1 MNQLFLASSKNHSL
15 RVAGLLF
22 ALLMSV
28 ICFPDSVVADYVEG
42 RVRVMRAEGLTVEVT
57 TNGARVE
64 VKTGTE
70 LTQGT
75 AIRTGASGEVDLM
88 FDNGGVLE
96 IKPNTEFLIEK
107 FEREAFDASKVDYKN
122 LKEEPTPSKT
132 KLNLDYGTILM
143 GVKKLK
149 EGSEYNVGTM
159 VGSTG
164 IRGTSLFVKYDKAKP
179 EEGTIV
185 GVTEG
190 KVEFLT
196 PTGTNHPINA
206 GESFGIT
213 DSPTGATIKPN
224 PPGASVLMAETRGVD
239 QAIRQKAPAKSFESS
254 PMPAG
259 VDASLDVASVKPE
272 MIKVEGGSLPKDSQ
286 VMPKSVKTFEI
297 GKYEVTWGEWQ
308 KVRDW
313 AVTKGYDDLNGLG
326 KGLSEN
332 HPVTDVSWYDA
343 VKWCNAK
350 SEMERVTPVYQV
362 KGQVYKS
369 GAFDKKGSDVV
380 KEKAGAKGYRLP
392 TDAEWEWAARG
403 GKKSNK
409 YTYAGSNDLNA
420 VGWSKDNSGGKPHPV
435 GQKQQNELGIYDI
448 CGNIFEWCWDL
459 KGPSIRRYRGGSW
472 YDGADLSAVVSR
484 FSIDAPNFRFRSL
497 GFRLARNP

>member
-1 MNQLFLASSKNHSL
+1 
-15 RVAGLLF
+15 
-22 ALLMSV
+22 
-28 ICFPDSVVADYVEG
+28 
-42 RVRVMRAEGLTVEVT
+42 MRAEGPTVEVT

-159 VGSTG
+159 VGTTG

-224 PPGASVLMAETRGVD
+224 PPGASALMAETRGVD

-254 PMPAG
+254 PMSAG
-259 VDASLDVASVKPE
+259 GDASLDVASVKPE

-313 AVTKGYDDLNGLG
+313 AVANGYDLKDVGQ
-326 KGLSEN
+326 GLSES
-332 HPVTDVSWYDA
+332 HPVTQVSWYDA

-369 GAFDKKGSDVV
+369 GELGEKGGDTIKQTTS
-380 KEKAGAKGYRLP
+380 AKGYRLP
-392 TDAEWEWAARG
+392 SEAEWQWAARG
-403 GKKSNK
+403 GRKSKK
-409 YTYAGSNDLNA
+409 YTYAGSNNSSA
-420 VGWSKDNSGGKPHPV
+420 VGWFPDNSGGKPHPV
-435 GQKQQNELGIYDI
+435 AQKQANELGIHDMS
-448 CGNIFEWCWDL
+448 GNAFEWCGL
-459 KGPSIRRYRGGSW
+459 YPNEVAKGYDGSSNRRVCGGDWTHDNNIAYLGGSDRP
-472 YDGADLSAVVSR
+472 YGRRMGL
-484 FSIDAPNFRFRSL
+484 
-497 GFRLARNP
+497 RLARNP